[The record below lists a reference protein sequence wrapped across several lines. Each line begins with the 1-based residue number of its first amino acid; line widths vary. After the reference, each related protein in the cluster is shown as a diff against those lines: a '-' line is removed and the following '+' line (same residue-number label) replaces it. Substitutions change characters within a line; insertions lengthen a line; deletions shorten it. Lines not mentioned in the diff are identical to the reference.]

1 MTRDYSQ
8 INSASALIN
17 VAVTDLQEQIHE
29 KRKTLLRKG
38 EKLPPSGDSELILLQ
53 FRAGIPDRNIILPV
67 ESCSENKGPRIN
79 LVYLDVNGLESALIG
94 SLSVSEKDMSVRG
107 TGYLFGFRMFRYA
120 VDRIEELLLSSA
132 NLYGKPLE
140 YENLTQ
146 HVTKKIIRKLRNG
159 YDIMNGLIRTFDF
172 CDEKEKMCYRL
183 EGIESFWSNYYENV
197 IARVCFD

>member
-38 EKLPPSGDSELILLQ
+38 EKLPSSGDSELILIQ
-53 FRAGIPDRNIILPV
+53 FRAGIPDRNIIIPV
-67 ESCSENKGPRIN
+67 ESYSDNKGPHIN
-79 LVYLDVNGLESALIG
+79 LVFLDDNGLESALIG
-94 SLSVSEKDMSVRG
+94 SLSVSEKDMTVRG

-120 VDRIEELLLSSA
+120 VERIEELLLSNA

-146 HVTKKIIRKLRNG
+146 HVTEKIIRKLRNG

-172 CDEKEKMCYRL
+172 CDEKEKMSYRL

-197 IARVCFD
+197 ISRVCFD